1 VDEPSGVVGKRSWLH
16 AARVAHGGERGI
28 VRRSS
33 LQGQR
38 LGRYLVLEPLGRGG
52 MARVY
57 RAYHPQLD
65 RYVAIKVLHSDLV
78 EDTGFL
84 ARFRHEAQAIAA
96 LRHPHIVQVYDFD
109 VQDGMYY
116 MVMELLEGDT
126 LKMRLHDYRNRAAKV
141 PLGEVT
147 RITLD
152 ILDGLAYAHSAGVVH
167 RDIKPANILLTREGE
182 AVLADF
188 GIAHILGSTRH
199 TASGAL
205 MGTLSYIAPE
215 QGLEGKSDERSD
227 LYSLGIVFYEMLT
240 GHTPFDADTP
250 LAILMKHL
258 NDPLPAPH
266 ELDPTIPKPFEEIV
280 LRVLAKCPED
290 RYQSAEEMADA
301 LRGAVEE
308 TGLEVPSQVSLPAM
322 TSNHASSSESVVVL
336 SGVERAELARTNL
349 VGDTTVRALQ
359 NPEPRQ
365 KVDEARDRTR
375 RAILRGI
382 GLVGLGNAAA
392 VTVVALTD
400 RWPVFATG
408 WPVELL
414 LVGVALSMIMS
425 AASSIWLL
433 APVGMLLGNG
443 MLLSYTA
450 LANRWIQWRYL
461 WPLDLWLAL
470 SLIAVTI
477 WLGRRDDRSRRL
489 SRWLGRA
496 LGGIAAAWMLLIAF
510 VATLV

>member
-1 VDEPSGVVGKRSWLH
+1 VDEHSSVVGKRSWLH
-16 AARVAHGGERGI
+16 AARAALGGERRL
-28 VRRSS
+28 VRQPS
-33 LQGQR
+33 LQGQQ

-65 RYVAIKVLHSDLV
+65 RYVAVKVLHSDLV
-78 EDTGFL
+78 EDADFL
-84 ARFRHEAQAIAA
+84 SRFRREAQAIAA
-96 LRHPHIVQVYDFD
+96 LRHPNIVQVYDFD
-109 VQDGMYY
+109 VQDGIYY

-126 LKMRLHDYRNRAAKV
+126 LKMRLHDYRSRGDKM
-141 PLGEVT
+141 PLGEVA
-147 RITLD
+147 RIVLD
-152 ILDGLAYAHSAGVVH
+152 ILDGLAYAHSVGVVH
-167 RDIKPANILLTREGE
+167 RDIKPANILLTRAGE

-205 MGTLSYIAPE
+205 MGTLNYIAPE
-215 QGLEGKSDERSD
+215 QGLEGQSDERSD

-240 GHTPFDADTP
+240 EHTPFDAETP

-258 NDPLPAPH
+258 NDPLLAPH
-266 ELDPTIPKPFEEIV
+266 ELDPTVPKPLEEVV
-280 LRVLAKCPED
+280 LRALAKYPED
-290 RYQSAEEMADA
+290 RYQSAEQMANA

-308 TGLEVPSQVSLPAM
+308 IGLELPAQVSLP
-322 TSNHASSSESVVVL
+322 TTNSNHNAPPGSVAVL
-336 SGVERAELARTNL
+336 SGAERAAIATSDL
-349 VGDTTVRALQ
+349 VGGTTVRAVGDVDG
-359 NPEPRQ
+359 RQ
-365 KVDEARDRTR
+365 EVDEARDRTR
-375 RAILRGI
+375 RAILRGA
-382 GLVGLGNAAA
+382 GLVVLGNAAA

-433 APVGMLLGNG
+433 APVVMLLGNG

-450 LANRWIQWRYL
+450 LADRWIQWRYL

-470 SLIAVTI
+470 SLIAVTV
-477 WLGRRDDRSRRL
+477 WLGRREDRSRRL

>member
-1 VDEPSGVVGKRSWLH
+1 LG
-16 AARVAHGGERGI
+16 
-28 VRRSS
+28 
-33 LQGQR
+33 GQR
-38 LGRYLVLEPLGRGG
+38 LGRYEVLEPLGRGG

-78 EDTGFL
+78 EDAGFL
-84 ARFRHEAQAIAA
+84 ARFRREAQAIAA

-109 VQDGMYY
+109 VQDGIYY

-126 LKMRLHDYRNRAAKV
+126 LKMRLHDYRSSGVKM
-141 PLGEVT
+141 PLGEVA
-147 RITLD
+147 RIMLD
-152 ILDGLAYAHSAGVVH
+152 ILDSLAYAHNAGVVH

-215 QGLEGKSDERSD
+215 QGLEGRSDERSD

-240 GHTPFDADTP
+240 EHTPFDADTP

-258 NDPLPAPH
+258 NDPLPAPRD
-266 ELDPTIPKPFEEIV
+266 LDPTVPKPFEEIV
-280 LRVLAKCPED
+280 LRALGKCPED
-290 RYQSAEEMADA
+290 RYQSASEMADA
-301 LRGAVEE
+301 LRGAIEE
-308 TGLEVPSQVSLPAM
+308 IGLEVPAQVSLPASS
-322 TSNHASSSESVVVL
+322 SNRLFPSESVAVL
-336 SGVERAELARTNL
+336 SGRERAELATSDL
-349 VGDTTVRALQ
+349 VDGTTIPSLRDTG
-359 NPEPRQ
+359 PEQ
-365 KVDEARDRTR
+365 AVESVRDRTH

-382 GLVGLGNAAA
+382 GLIVLGNAAA

-400 RWPVFATG
+400 RWPVFAAG

-414 LVGVALSMIMS
+414 LLGVALAMVMS

-470 SLIAVTI
+470 ALIAVTV
-477 WLGRRDDRSRRL
+477 WLARRDDRSRRL

-496 LGGIAAAWMLLIAF
+496 LGGIAAVWMLVIAF